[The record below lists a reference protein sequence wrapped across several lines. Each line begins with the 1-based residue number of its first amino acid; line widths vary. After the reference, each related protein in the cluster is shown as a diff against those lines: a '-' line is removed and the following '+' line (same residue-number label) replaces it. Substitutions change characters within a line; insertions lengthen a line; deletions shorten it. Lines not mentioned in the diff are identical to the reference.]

1 MLIKMRDFIM
11 NFLNKIILNQTVINI
26 ESKRLSEPLT
36 HANNTTDVNTL
47 DSTTSLSFSSLSKK
61 AASLMKSTLK
71 VSTKTNASKTITK

>member
-47 DSTTSLSFSSLSKK
+47 DSTTSLSFSSLSKRQP
-61 AASLMKSTLK
+61 L
-71 VSTKTNASKTITK
+71 